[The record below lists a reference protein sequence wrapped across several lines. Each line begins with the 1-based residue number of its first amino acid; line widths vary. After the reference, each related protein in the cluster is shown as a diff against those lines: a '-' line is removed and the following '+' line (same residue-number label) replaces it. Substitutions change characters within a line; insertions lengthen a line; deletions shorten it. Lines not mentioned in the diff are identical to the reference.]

1 MSPQE
6 TFEQSSSH
14 IGEKTGLV
22 GQLSMDEEPSYPA
35 DNDASGEKK
44 LLLCGGAGLVI
55 FLFFLR
61 SASGSFAP
69 TGPYELVELQEGEK
83 FFDFYKFYDGPDS
96 LGSGSYLSV
105 LRVNL

>member
-6 TFEQSSSH
+6 TFEQSSSYN
-14 IGEKTGLV
+14 GEKTGLI
-22 GQLSMDEEPSYPA
+22 GQLSMDEEPSSPA
-35 DNDASGEKK
+35 ENDASGKIK
-44 LLLCGGAGLVI
+44 MLLCGGAGLAI
-55 FLFFLR
+55 LLFFLR

-96 LGSGSYLSV
+96 LGSGS
-105 LRVNL
+105 